1 MATAKT
7 KSVWFCKECGNESP
21 KWMGRCPACGE
32 WNTMVEETVATG
44 KKMTAVTVP
53 GASHKP
59 LKLSEID
66 SAREQRISLNNAEV
80 DRILGG
86 GLVEGSL
93 VLIGG
98 EPGIGKSTLSLQIPL
113 NCPALKTLYVTGEES
128 ARQVKLR
135 ASRIGGDDSG
145 CMIYSETLMENIL
158 EQARAM
164 MPDLMVVD
172 SVQTMFSQNVESSPG
187 SVTQIKETASMLLR
201 FAKETGVPV
210 ILIGHITKEGS
221 IAGPKILEH
230 IVDVVLQFEGD
241 NRGTYRLLRSIKN
254 RFGSTSELAVF
265 EMTGKGLREVSNP
278 SEMLIPM
285 HEEGLSGVAVSAML
299 DGTRP
304 FLIEVQSLVSSA
316 AYGTPQRSA
325 TGFDVRRLN
334 MLLAVL
340 EKRAGFKLG
349 VKDVFLNMAGGLK
362 VSDPACD
369 LAVISAVLSS
379 NFDFAIPSDICF
391 AGEIGL
397 SGEVRPVAQTDRRI
411 IEAARLG
418 FKKIYVSSY
427 SSLEGVGNAAI
438 EVVKVLFFLFFAFC
452 EYGGATSTPLDTS
465 LLFLFA
471 FSCLS
476 CHSRTSHDVTH
487 KHLSDCYHLAFC
499 RSFLVLEQCDV
510 LVYLLCSTCLVSLPF
525 LLRSMR
531 RYNSVFVAL
540 AFFYFS
546 TARCF

>member
-1 MATAKT
+1 MKT
-7 KSVWFCKECGNESP
+7 KTVWFCKECGNESP
-21 KWMGRCPACGE
+21 KWMGKCPACGE

-44 KKMTAVTVP
+44 KKQQASVSVP
-53 GASHKP
+53 SSGHKP
-59 LKLSEID
+59 IPLSHIE
-66 SAREQRISLNNAEV
+66 SAMESRISLNNAEV

-93 VLIGG
+93 VLVGG

-113 NCPALKTLYVTGEES
+113 HCANLRTLYVTGEES

-135 ASRIGGDDSG
+135 AARIGGDDSN
-145 CMIYSETLMENIL
+145 CMIYSETLMENIIR
-158 EQARAM
+158 EAREM
-164 MPDLMVVD
+164 MPDLMIVD

-187 SVTQIKETASMLLR
+187 SVTQIKETATMLLR

-230 IVDVVLQFEGD
+230 IVDVVLQFEGE

-304 FLIEVQSLVSSA
+304 FLIEVQSLVSTA

-369 LAVISAVLSS
+369 LAVVAAVLSS

-391 AGEIGL
+391 AGEVGL
-397 SGEVRPVAQTDRRI
+397 SGEIRPVAQTDRRV

-418 FKKIYVSSY
+418 FRKIYVSGY
-427 SSLEGVGNAAI
+427 SSLEGLSEQGVKGI
-438 EVVKVLFFLFFAFC
+438 EVVKV
-452 EYGGATSTPLDTS
+452 G
-465 LLFLFA
+465 
-471 FSCLS
+471 
-476 CHSRTSHDVTH
+476 DVPA
-487 KHLSDCYHLAFC
+487 LC
-499 RSFLVLEQCDV
+499 RSLFKGE
-510 LVYLLCSTCLVSLPF
+510 
-525 LLRSMR
+525 
-531 RYNSVFVAL
+531 
-540 AFFYFS
+540 
-546 TARCF
+546 

>member
-1 MATAKT
+1 
-7 KSVWFCKECGNESP
+7 
-21 KWMGRCPACGE
+21 
-32 WNTMVEETVATG
+32 MVEETVATG
-44 KKMTAVTVP
+44 KKSQTQQVNVP
-53 GASHKP
+53 GAGHKP
-59 LKLSEID
+59 KPLADID
-66 SAREQRISLNNAEV
+66 SSVESRISLNNGEV

-113 NCPALKTLYVTGEES
+113 QCPSLKTLYVTGEES

-135 ASRIGGDDSG
+135 ASRIGGDDSN
-145 CMIYSETLMENIL
+145 CMIYSETLMENIIA
-158 EQARAM
+158 EARAM
-164 MPDLMVVD
+164 MPDLMIVD

-187 SVTQIKETASMLLR
+187 SVTQIKETAAMLLR

-241 NRGTYRLLRSIKN
+241 NRGAYRLLRSIKN

-285 HEEGLSGVAVSAML
+285 HDDGLSGVSVSAML

-304 FLIEVQSLVSSA
+304 FLIEIQALVSSA

-325 TGFDVRRLN
+325 TGFDVRRMN

-340 EKRAGFKLG
+340 EKRAGFKLS

-362 VSDPACD
+362 VNDPACD

-379 NFDFAIPSDICF
+379 NFDMPVPSDVCF
-391 AGEIGL
+391 CGEVGL
-397 SGEVRPVAQTDRRI
+397 SGEIRPVAQTERRI
-411 IEAARLG
+411 IEASRIG
-418 FKKIYVSSY
+418 FKRIFISSFT
-427 SSLEGVGNAAI
+427 SLEGLEALPKAGI
-438 EVVKVLFFLFFAFC
+438 EIVKVADVPELCRKLFR
-452 EYGGATSTPLDTS
+452 G
-465 LLFLFA
+465 
-471 FSCLS
+471 
-476 CHSRTSHDVTH
+476 
-487 KHLSDCYHLAFC
+487 
-499 RSFLVLEQCDV
+499 
-510 LVYLLCSTCLVSLPF
+510 
-525 LLRSMR
+525 
-531 RYNSVFVAL
+531 N
-540 AFFYFS
+540 
-546 TARCF
+546 

>member
-1 MATAKT
+1 MPAVKT
-7 KSVWFCKECGNESP
+7 KTVWFCKSCGNESP

-44 KKMTAVTVP
+44 KKASVADRVP
-53 GASHKP
+53 GAGQKP
-59 LKLSEID
+59 LPLSEID
-66 SAREQRISLNNAEV
+66 SSVENRISLNNDEV

-113 NCPALKTLYVTGEES
+113 NCPNMKTLYVTGEES

-135 ASRIGGDDSG
+135 ASRIGGDDAN
-145 CMIYSETLMENIL
+145 CLIYSETLMENIIA
-158 EQARAM
+158 EAKAI

-187 SVTQIKETASMLLR
+187 SVTQIKETAAMLLR

-241 NRGTYRLLRSIKN
+241 NRGAYRLLRSIKN

-304 FLIEVQSLVSSA
+304 FLIEVQSLVSTA

-340 EKRAGFKLG
+340 EKRAGFKLSI
-349 VKDVFLNMAGGLK
+349 KDVFLNMAGGLK

-369 LAVISAVLSS
+369 LAVIAAVLSS
-379 NFDFAIPSDICF
+379 NFDLAIPSDVCF
-391 AGEIGL
+391 AGEVGL
-397 SGEVRPVAQTDRRI
+397 SGEIRPVAQTDRRV

-418 FKKIYVSSY
+418 FKTIYVSGF
-427 SSLEGVGNAAI
+427 SSLEGLEGQ
-438 EVVKVLFFLFFAFC
+438 EVKGIKVIKVSDVPSLCRTLF
-452 EYGGATSTPLDTS
+452 
-465 LLFLFA
+465 
-471 FSCLS
+471 
-476 CHSRTSHDVTH
+476 
-487 KHLSDCYHLAFC
+487 
-499 RSFLVLEQCDV
+499 RS
-510 LVYLLCSTCLVSLPF
+510 
-525 LLRSMR
+525 
-531 RYNSVFVAL
+531 
-540 AFFYFS
+540 
-546 TARCF
+546 

>member
-1 MATAKT
+1 MATLKT
-7 KSVWFCKECGNESP
+7 KTVWFCTSCGNESP
-21 KWMGRCPACGE
+21 KWMGKCPACGE

-44 KKMTAVTVP
+44 KKSVHQSVSVP
-53 GASHKP
+53 GSNHKP
-59 LKLSEID
+59 IPLSDIESIHE
-66 SAREQRISLNNAEV
+66 ARISLNNAEL

-113 NCPALKTLYVTGEES
+113 SCPDLKTLYVTGEES
-128 ARQVKLR
+128 AKQVKLR
-135 ASRIGGDDSG
+135 AARIGGDDSA
-145 CMIYSETLMENIL
+145 CMIYSETLMENIMS
-158 EQARAM
+158 EARKM
-164 MPDLMVVD
+164 MPDLVIVD
-172 SVQTMFSQNVESSPG
+172 SVQTMFSQNVDSSPG
-187 SVTQIKETASMLLR
+187 SVTQIKETAALLLR

-241 NRGTYRLLRSIKN
+241 NRGAYRLLRSIKN

-299 DGTRP
+299 DGSRP
-304 FLIEVQSLVSSA
+304 FLIEVQSLVSTA

-349 VKDVFLNMAGGLK
+349 IKDVFLNMAGGLK

-369 LAVISAVLSS
+369 LAVVCAVLSS
-379 NFDFAIPSDICF
+379 NFDFAIPPHVCF
-391 AGEIGL
+391 AGEVGL

-411 IEAARLG
+411 VEAARLG
-418 FKKIYVSSY
+418 YSKIFVSSF
-427 SSLEGVGNAAI
+427 SNLDNVPDGIQVI
-438 EVVKVLFFLFFAFC
+438 KVADIPTLC
-452 EYGGATSTPLDTS
+452 R
-465 LLFLFA
+465 LLFKA
-471 FSCLS
+471 
-476 CHSRTSHDVTH
+476 
-487 KHLSDCYHLAFC
+487 
-499 RSFLVLEQCDV
+499 E
-510 LVYLLCSTCLVSLPF
+510 
-525 LLRSMR
+525 
-531 RYNSVFVAL
+531 
-540 AFFYFS
+540 
-546 TARCF
+546 

>member
-1 MATAKT
+1 MPAVKT
-7 KSVWFCKECGNESP
+7 KTVWFCKSCGNESP

-44 KKMTAVTVP
+44 KKASVADRVP
-53 GASHKP
+53 GAGQKP
-59 LKLSEID
+59 MPLSEID
-66 SAREQRISLNNAEV
+66 SSVENRISLNNDEV

-113 NCPALKTLYVTGEES
+113 NCPNLKTLYVTGEES

-135 ASRIGGDDSG
+135 ASRIGGDDAN
-145 CMIYSETLMENIL
+145 CLIYSETLMENIIA
-158 EQARAM
+158 EAKSI

-187 SVTQIKETASMLLR
+187 SVTQIKETAAMLLR

-241 NRGTYRLLRSIKN
+241 NRGAYRLLRSIKN

-304 FLIEVQSLVSSA
+304 FLIEVQSLVSTA

-340 EKRAGFKLG
+340 EKRAGFKLSI
-349 VKDVFLNMAGGLK
+349 KDVFLNMAGGLK

-369 LAVISAVLSS
+369 LAVIAAVLSS
-379 NFDFAIPSDICF
+379 NFDFAIPSDVCF

-397 SGEVRPVAQTDRRI
+397 SGEIRPVAQTDRRI

-418 FKKIYVSSY
+418 FKRVFVSSFTALDG
-427 SSLEGVGNAAI
+427 LEEQGVRGI
-438 EVVKVLFFLFFAFC
+438 EVVKVADVPALCRALFKA
-452 EYGGATSTPLDTS
+452 D
-465 LLFLFA
+465 
-471 FSCLS
+471 
-476 CHSRTSHDVTH
+476 
-487 KHLSDCYHLAFC
+487 
-499 RSFLVLEQCDV
+499 
-510 LVYLLCSTCLVSLPF
+510 
-525 LLRSMR
+525 
-531 RYNSVFVAL
+531 
-540 AFFYFS
+540 
-546 TARCF
+546 